1 MCEFYEGWEDDWQ
14 SGYDMTNEEWDEAH
28 EPYDPKALRQS
39 LASYRAK

>member
-28 EPYDPKALRQS
+28 EPYDS
-39 LASYRAK
+39 TEEDYYNDN

>member
-28 EPYDPKALRQS
+28 EPYDPTEEG
-39 LASYRAK
+39 YYNDN